1 LKPTILLATT
11 SRWYPTARLSMALA
25 RAGCTVEAVCPS
37 RHPLAKTRAVRRT
50 FSYNGLTPLQ
60 SFARAIAATK
70 PDMVIPGDDLATK
83 HLHSLYHQARNRGN
97 DGAEICS
104 LIERSLGAS
113 DSFPLEYARTSFMD
127 AARAEGI
134 RVPKTGIVANLED
147 LRKWISQA
155 GFPLVLKANGTSG
168 GYGVRIVH
176 TPEEAERAFQTLHA
190 PPSLA
195 RAAKRAVIDQ
205 DVTMVSPSVLRR
217 RPVVN
222 FQTFVAGREATSAIA
237 CWQGT
242 VLAALHFEVI
252 EKRDST
258 GPATVVRLIENVEM
272 SAAAEKMVRRLSLS
286 GLHGFDY
293 MLETQTGAAHLIEMN
308 PRATQV
314 GHLNLGPGRDI
325 PAALYAILAGE
336 PIQAAPKMTEL
347 DTIALFPQE
356 WIRDADSAYL
366 RSAYHDVPWDE
377 PALVQDCANS
387 RGKQSSWYSRRASAQ
402 ASSASRSTAPALSNV
417 KTEPLHR
424 DGLES
429 KVISI

>member
-1 LKPTILLATT
+1 MKPTILLATT

-50 FSYNGLTPLQ
+50 FSYNGLTPLK
-60 SFARAIAATK
+60 SFAHAIAATN
-70 PDMVIPGDDLATK
+70 PDMVIPGDDLATR
-83 HLHSLYHQARNRGN
+83 HLHGLYHQARKSGN
-97 DGAEICS
+97 GGAEICA

-113 DSFPLEYARTSFMD
+113 ESFPLEYARTSFMD

-134 RVPKTGIVANLED
+134 RVPKTGVVASVDD
-147 LRKWISQA
+147 LRKWIAQA

-176 TPEEAERAFQTLHA
+176 TPEEAESAFRTLHA

-195 RAAKRAVIDQ
+195 RALKRAVIDH
-205 DVTMVSPSVLRR
+205 DVTLISRAVLRR

-222 FQTFVAGREATSAIA
+222 AQAYVTGREATSAIA
-237 CWQGT
+237 CWRGT

-252 EKRDST
+252 EKRDSA

-272 SAAAEKMVRRLSLS
+272 SAAAEKMVRRLNLS

-325 PAALYAILAGE
+325 PAALYAILSGE
-336 PIQAAPKMTEL
+336 PVQPAPKMTER

-356 WIRDADSAYL
+356 WIRDADSTYL
-366 RSAYHDVPWDE
+366 RSAYHDVPWDD
-377 PALVQDCANS
+377 PALVHDCVNS
-387 RGKQSSWYSRRASAQ
+387 RGKQSSWYSARASARV
-402 ASSASRSTAPALSNV
+402 SSTPRSTAPVLGSSTAD
-417 KTEPLHR
+417 PLHR